1 MKAYE
6 VRALN
11 TIQRLTIVFYGEKTK
26 VQLSYDKLSVP
37 ILILVDNKIVLVTDE
52 CIYYSMCQTGHR
64 SRWLFGGNATRIE
77 AFSIVICF
85 ADL

>member
-37 ILILVDNKIVLVTDE
+37 ILI
-52 CIYYSMCQTGHR
+52 
-64 SRWLFGGNATRIE
+64 
-77 AFSIVICF
+77 
-85 ADL
+85 